1 MHIRRFYGTLALT
14 LLVGAAACDDA
25 GETDGEA
32 PAGAEEQVAPQPMDP
47 QMMDPEMMQNVMEV
61 QQIQQQLESVSQQ
74 ATQDPELSARL
85 VSLQT
90 RIQAAM
96 REENP
101 EVVDRMDSLQQE
113 LMAAQQSGDQAGMQ
127 QLMTSAQGLQV
138 EFQALQSSVLQR
150 PEIRESIEEFE
161 TAHRARMIEI
171 DPEAEPLLERLD
183 ELVARLP
190 TG

>member
-1 MHIRRFYGTLALT
+1 MHIRRLYGTVALT
-14 LLVGAAACDDA
+14 LLVAAASCDGA

-32 PAGAEEQVAPQPMDP
+32 PTGAEEQVAPQPMDP
-47 QMMDPEMMQNVMEV
+47 QMMDPQMMQRVMEV
-61 QQIQQQLESVSQQ
+61 QQIQQQLEPVSQQ

-85 VSLQT
+85 VSLQS

-101 EVVDRMDSLQQE
+101 EVVDRMDSLQEE

-127 QLMTSAQGLQV
+127 ELMTNAQGLQM

-150 PEIRESIEEFE
+150 PAIRESIEEFE

-183 ELVARLP
+183 ELVAQLP